1 MAASGCAGKSALL
14 AEIDMAS
21 FFHMGG
27 YGFYVWGSYGVLA
40 AAVII
45 ELAMLRS
52 RRKAALTQ
60 LDHASQ
66 EDDS

>member
-1 MAASGCAGKSALL
+1 MT
-14 AEIDMAS
+14 S

-40 AAVII
+40 AAVIA
-45 ELAMLRS
+45 ELVMLR
-52 RRKAALTQ
+52 RRRNDALTQ